1 MFLKVA
7 FNTNIGYTSPSSFFL
22 KVAFVAVCG
31 LQGGT
36 QAGGGGMGGGMGG
49 GSSSSSS
56 SSGGGGGGGIHS
68 HSSVG
73 APTIRGLTVADFRT
87 AADRCSDG
95 EGSPLEYRFRLLRGL
110 TLPELVRANLA
121 TSTVGRVRTR
131 VSSGV

>member
-1 MFLKVA
+1 M
-7 FNTNIGYTSPSSFFL
+7 FL

-36 QAGGGGMGGGMGG
+36 QADGGGMGG

-56 SSGGGGGGGIHS
+56 SSSSSGGGSGGGSIHS

-73 APTIRGLTVADFRT
+73 APTIQGLTVADFRT

-110 TLPELVRANLA
+110 TLPELVRLNIA
-121 TSTVGRVRTR
+121 TSTWVQVHGLFVLESRWRR
-131 VSSGV
+131 LA